1 MKDLH
6 MPHSYASIPE
16 NEQLLVTGGGPLG
29 DALDLFFGNLR
40 LDDLFFGGG
49 LISFSFSFV
58 PLLLFNVVKTA
69 FDVGIDLYN
78 NFSDL
83 FHFSDEGDQMMKYL
97 SDRQSEEQKRA
108 QDKMNPQQS
117 VNSIF

>member
-6 MPHSYASIPE
+6 LPHSYASIPE
-16 NEQLLVTGGGPLG
+16 NEQRLVTGGGPLG
-29 DALDLFFGNLR
+29 DALDLFFGSAR
-40 LDDLFFGGG
+40 LDDFFFGGG

-69 FDVGIDLYN
+69 LDVGIDLYN
-78 NFSDL
+78 NFSGM

-97 SDRQSEEQKRA
+97 ASRQSEEQRRA
-108 QDKMNPQQS
+108 QEKMNPQPQA
-117 VNSIF
+117 NSFR